1 MRKVMKVKDAMNIN
15 VITCKPDDHISTLV
29 DLFKNKHISGMPVVE
44 NEKVVGIVSETDL
57 LKLFKTPEISDDML
71 LPSPFEIIEMPIR
84 SVIRFEEFKKALED
98 MHMKPVRDIMKKK
111 IYSVS
116 PDSTL
121 EEASDIMVKHRVNR
135 LPVIEKG
142 ILVGILVRSDIIRG
156 LSKEPE

>member
-1 MRKVMKVKDAMNIN
+1 MKVKDAMNID
-15 VITCKPDDHISTLV
+15 VITCKPDDPISTLA
-29 DLFKNKHISGMPVVE
+29 DLFKNNHISGMPVVE

-57 LKLFKTPEISDDML
+57 LKLFKTPDFSVDML

-98 MHMKPVRDIMKKK
+98 IHMKPVRDIMKKK
-111 IYSVS
+111 VYSIS

-121 EEASDIMVKHRVNR
+121 ENASNMMVKHRVNR

-142 ILVGILVRSDIIRG
+142 KLVGILVRSDIIRG
-156 LSKEPE
+156 LSKEQE

>member
-1 MRKVMKVKDAMNIN
+1 MKVKDAMNID
-15 VITCKPDDHISTLV
+15 VITCKPDDPVSTLV
-29 DLFKNKHISGMPVVE
+29 DLFKNNHISGMPVVE

-57 LKLFKTPEISDDML
+57 LKLFKTPDISVDML

-98 MHMKPVRDIMKKK
+98 IHMKPVRDIMKKK
-111 IYSVS
+111 IYSIS

-121 EEASDIMVKHRVNR
+121 EDASIMMVKHRVNR

-142 ILVGILVRSDIIRG
+142 KLVGILVRSDIIRG
-156 LSKEPE
+156 LSKEQE

>member
-1 MRKVMKVKDAMNIN
+1 MKVKDAMNID
-15 VITCKPDDHISTLV
+15 VITCKPDDPVSTLV
-29 DLFKNKHISGMPVVE
+29 DLFKNNHISGMPVVE

-57 LKLFKTPEISDDML
+57 LKLFKTPDISADML

-98 MHMKPVRDIMKKK
+98 IHMKPVRDIMKKK
-111 IYSVS
+111 IYSIS

-121 EEASDIMVKHRVNR
+121 EDASIMMVKHRVNR

-142 ILVGILVRSDIIRG
+142 KLVGILVRSDIIRS
-156 LSKEPE
+156 LSKEQE

>member
-1 MRKVMKVKDAMNIN
+1 MKVKDAMNN
-15 VITCKPDDHISTLV
+15 DVITCKPDDPVSIIV

-44 NEKVVGIVSETDL
+44 NEKVVGIVSETDM
-57 LKLFKTPEISDDML
+57 LKLFKTPEISDDMI

-111 IYSVS
+111 IYSIS

-121 EEASDIMVKHRVNR
+121 EDASEMMVKHRVNR

-142 ILVGILVRSDIIRG
+142 KLVGILVRSDIIRG
-156 LSKEPE
+156 LSKEQE

>member
-1 MRKVMKVKDAMNIN
+1 MKVKDAMNID
-15 VITCKPDDHISTLV
+15 VITCKPDDPVSIIV

-57 LKLFKTPEISDDML
+57 LKLFKTPEISDDMI

-111 IYSVS
+111 IYSIS

-121 EEASDIMVKHRVNR
+121 EDASEMMVKHRVNR

-142 ILVGILVRSDIIRG
+142 KLVGILVRSDIIRG
-156 LSKEPE
+156 LSKEQE